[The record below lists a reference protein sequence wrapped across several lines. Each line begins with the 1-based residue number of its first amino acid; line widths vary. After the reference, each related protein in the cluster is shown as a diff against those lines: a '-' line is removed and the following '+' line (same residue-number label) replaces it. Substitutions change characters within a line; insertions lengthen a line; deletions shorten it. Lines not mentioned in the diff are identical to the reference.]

1 MSLNDYDTIA
11 LRIAQLVFDAHHLN
25 KPRDLVLAELTDFG
39 NELLDERDGILE
51 QMAKEAEHD
60 RQFHFYGS

>member
-25 KPRDLVLAELTDFG
+25 KPRDLVLAEITDFG
-39 NELLDERDGILE
+39 NELLDERDSIIE
-51 QMAKEAEHD
+51 QMAREFEYD
-60 RQFHFYGS
+60 QQFHFFGS